1 MSSKDICRRVRRR
14 AFTQIDNEPIND
26 PDLRYED
33 IGLLTYVMSKPND
46 WVIYK
51 TELITS
57 HGNGRESVAG
67 ILKRLEAKGY
77 LLIVRHRNSSG
88 QFTNNEYVFTD
99 IPYDFG
105 EPQDSSVENNNTPEN
120 PHQTGAS
127 SMNGKPYTG
136 SRIRETV
143 NGNPSTTNTIYNNT
157 INNNN
162 SSSNNNNSCRI
173 FEKEFGRPLSPIERE
188 TLQSWFNDFS
198 EELVIY
204 ALKVA
209 VLGDNRTFRYIQGIL
224 DHWQGEGVKCIQDV
238 GRLEQQHQ
246 AEKQRRT
253 KPGKRISIAEHNG
266 QVLPE
271 LFIENKTSR
280 EEIIQIFDSHGL
292 NLQKARKALRYLA
305 TLNAS
310 TIKTIAKALSQ
321 KNKTVKNPVG
331 LLESNPQAIA
341 KAVLSGSL
349 YPEGKKPR
357 EVPICETTGREYAV
371 YAPL

>member
-1 MSSKDICRRVRRR
+1 MAGKDICRRVRRR
-14 AFTQIDNEPIND
+14 AFTQIDNQPIND

-105 EPQDSSVENNNTPEN
+105 EPQDSSVENNNTSEN
-120 PHQTGAS
+120 PHQPGAS
-127 SMNGKPYTG
+127 SMNGKPLTG

-143 NGNPSTTNTIYNNT
+143 DGNPTPTNTIYNNT

-162 SSSNNNNSCRI
+162 SSGSNAYQT
-173 FEKEFGRPLSPIERE
+173 FEKEFGRPLSPFERE
-188 TLQSWFNDFS
+188 TLYSWLETFD
-198 EELVIY
+198 EEIIIY

-209 VLGDNRTFRYIQGIL
+209 VLGQNRSFRYIQGIL
-224 DHWQGEGVKCIQDV
+224 TRWEGVGVKCVQDV
-238 GRLEQQHQ
+238 ELLEQRHQ
-246 AEKQRRT
+246 AEKQKRPT
-253 KPGKRISIAEHNG
+253 SGKRLSRFENKL
-266 QVLPE
+266 QVLE
-271 LFIENKTSR
+271 EVFGANK
-280 EEIIQIFDSHGL
+280 
-292 NLQKARKALRYLA
+292 
-305 TLNAS
+305 
-310 TIKTIAKALSQ
+310 
-321 KNKTVKNPVG
+321 
-331 LLESNPQAIA
+331 
-341 KAVLSGSL
+341 
-349 YPEGKKPR
+349 
-357 EVPICETTGREYAV
+357 
-371 YAPL
+371 

>member
-1 MSSKDICRRVRRR
+1 MALIDLVGGNNYVPVSRDLCVAIGPTEAILYCELVDQYRYWSNCGKLDDEGMFFSTIDQIQSRVGLSKGQQLRCFKKLSELGLIEVVRKGLPAKR
-14 AFTQIDNEPIND
+14 FVMV
-26 PDLRYED
+26 YED
-33 IGLLTYVMSKPND
+33 PQFLRDFYFKTLTKPE
-46 WVIYK
+46 IFRKRK
-51 TELITS
+51 TRQLDGAKPDNKMAQNPTETNLYIT
-57 HGNGRESVAG
+57 N
-67 ILKRLEAKGY
+67 L
-77 LLIVRHRNSSG
+77 
-88 QFTNNEYVFTD
+88 
-99 IPYDFG
+99 
-105 EPQDSSVENNNTPEN
+105 
-120 PHQTGAS
+120 
-127 SMNGKPYTG
+127 
-136 SRIRETV
+136 
-143 NGNPSTTNTIYNNT
+143 
-157 INNNN
+157 N
-162 SSSNNNNSCRI
+162 SSSSSNNNSCRI

-198 EELVIY
+198 EELVTY

-238 GRLEQQHQ
+238 ERLEQQHQ